1 MKKFAVI
8 AAMALSMAAMTAC
21 GSSSKEKTDNASD
34 IAKEN
39 QGAETTEDGNTDEST
54 ADIDN
59 DKTDTAQPE
68 ENTEAEDGETQKQD
82 TDNGSAETD
91 SGEDVSGQKTELLE
105 AGEEPDF
112 KLNENGC
119 FNGKYE
125 GNDGCT
131 YKFTK
136 KGKLVVTS
144 DAETM
149 KYQYTING
157 DVLNMVAEDGSFGTS
172 RQITLLEDGT
182 YLLDDTMGNQVVLT
196 YAG

>member
-39 QGAETTEDGNTDEST
+39 QSAETTEDGNMDENA
-54 ADIDN
+54 ADADN
-59 DKTDTAQPE
+59 GKTDAAQPE
-68 ENTEAEDGETQKQD
+68 ENTAGDGETQDQD
-82 TDNGSAETD
+82 TGNGNAETD
-91 SGEDVSGQKTELLE
+91 SEEDGSGQKTELLE
-105 AGEEPDF
+105 AGEKPDF

-131 YKFTK
+131 YKFTQ

-182 YLLDDTMGNQVVLT
+182 YLLDDTMGNQVILT